1 MTILFCCSFIWYTD
15 AANGCTIGYR
25 TFQWELDGIGD
36 ENSSLYYSLLV
47 LSTSS
52 SALFFTS
59 YSYFAHSLSKVLDLL
74 TAENHSEEDSSVM
87 KYSFL
92 LVALNS
98 AVWVSVF
105 LLWASRMY
113 NSSSVNVFDSIAQYS
128 LATAALVTCVTFG
141 FHLKRVLL
149 FLKRFVHRN
158 LCVRVATIC
167 LCFSIACVCLFFCNW
182 ITICLKYVILCMKK
196 VIN

>member
-1 MTILFCCSFIWYTD
+1 M
-15 AANGCTIGYR
+15 
-25 TFQWELDGIGD
+25 
-36 ENSSLYYSLLV
+36 

-87 KYSFL
+87 KYSIL

-113 NSSSVNVFDSIAQYS
+113 NSSSVNVFDIIAQYS

-149 FLKRFVHRN
+149 FLKRFVRRN
-158 LCVRVATIC
+158 LAYVLLLFVCVFKIRV
-167 LCFSIACVCLFFCNW
+167 SVPSCVFE
-182 ITICLKYVILCMKK
+182 
-196 VIN
+196 

>member
-1 MTILFCCSFIWYTD
+1 MTILYFFFFICCTD

-36 ENSSLYYSLLV
+36 KNSSLYYSLLV

-87 KYSFL
+87 KYSIL

-113 NSSSVNVFDSIAQYS
+113 NSSIVNVFDSIAQYS

-149 FLKRFVHRN
+149 FLKRFVHLN
-158 LCVRVATIC
+158 LCVRVFVCFCFNSTCVYLFIC
-167 LCFSIACVCLFFCNW
+167 IQMIICVSC
-182 ITICLKYVILCMKK
+182 VIE
-196 VIN
+196 

>member
-1 MTILFCCSFIWYTD
+1 
-15 AANGCTIGYR
+15 
-25 TFQWELDGIGD
+25 
-36 ENSSLYYSLLV
+36 V

-59 YSYFAHSLSKVLDLL
+59 YSYFAHSLSKVLDIL

-113 NSSSVNVFDSIAQYS
+113 NSSSVNVFDSIAHYS

-149 FLKRFVHRN
+149 FLKRSVHRN
-158 LCVRVATIC
+158 LCVRVAIC
-167 LCFSIACVCLFFCNW
+167 LCFSTLCVCFFLYLKNNLLVLRYLMHQQGNQLIDLFFY
-182 ITICLKYVILCMKK
+182 L
-196 VIN
+196 